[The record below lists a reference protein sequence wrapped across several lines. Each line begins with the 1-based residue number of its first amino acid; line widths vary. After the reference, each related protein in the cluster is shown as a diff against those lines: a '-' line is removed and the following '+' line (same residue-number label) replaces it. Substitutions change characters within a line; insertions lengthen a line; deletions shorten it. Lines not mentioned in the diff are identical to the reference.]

1 MAEWPLQLVLLGGR
15 WWLLIEHDAIG
26 QRAPLLEALPI
37 EELHGFP
44 LGARA
49 GCSLAVHRDALAG
62 WASAVARVNTST
74 RVESLL
80 LGSPMALAEP
90 DGKGLLP

>member
-49 GCSLAVHRDALAG
+49 GCSLAPGGPSRRARWLGIGRCPGEHLNPGGELALG
-62 WASAVARVNTST
+62 VAH
-74 RVESLL
+74 
-80 LGSPMALAEP
+80 GF
-90 DGKGLLP
+90 G